1 MNNTINVIIE
11 MIIKKNFGMKQINS
25 NNCNL
30 DCLLYIIWIV
40 FKF

>member
-25 NNCNL
+25 NNL

-40 FKF
+40 FEF